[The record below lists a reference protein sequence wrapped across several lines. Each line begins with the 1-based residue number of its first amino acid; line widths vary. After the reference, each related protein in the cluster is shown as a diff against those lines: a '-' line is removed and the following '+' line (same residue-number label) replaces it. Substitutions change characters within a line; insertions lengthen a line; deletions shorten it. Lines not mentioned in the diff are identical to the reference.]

1 MMEGHTAFV
10 NDKPLDESYTI
21 MKASTMAQ
29 SFLPV
34 GTKGVR
40 MWTQQ
45 VDNLMGKPQVR
56 IQDEKGKEMEV
67 TYDVETQTFTEK
79 TEANTMTP
87 EQEEAIVG
95 AAKVY
100 GRYMIAQAGRGELAK
115 YFDSSSKIYASIRDS
130 EKIVQQSFFSSY
142 DFGEPEITSF
152 CMYSDD
158 LFSAR
163 VSISLNVT
171 RKDGTV
177 KPFPIDTTLFFSQH
191 STGKWLAYD
200 MTNEDVQKPIGQVRL
215 TFNSTDGTQIA
226 SDFYDTNATELDTPM
241 ITVPEGKVFSGWV
254 RENVS
259 AEGKKVLEVVFTPD
273 ETGHVVLTGNSALE
287 PMVLTP
293 LFENA
298 SAEGGTQ

>member
-1 MMEGHTAFV
+1 
-10 NDKPLDESYTI
+10 
-21 MKASTMAQ
+21 
-29 SFLPV
+29 
-34 GTKGVR
+34 
-40 MWTQQ
+40 
-45 VDNLMGKPQVR
+45 MGKPTVR
-56 IQDEKGKEMEV
+56 IQDEKGQEMEV
-67 TYDVETQTFTEK
+67 AYDAETHTFTEQTK
-79 TEANTMTP
+79 ANTMTQ
-87 EQEEAIVG
+87 EQQDAAIG

-115 YFDSSSKIYASIRDS
+115 FFDSSSKIYASIRDS
-130 EKIVQQSFFSSY
+130 EKIVQQAFFSSY
-142 DFGEPEITSF
+142 DFGTPEITNF

-163 VSISLNVT
+163 VSVNLNVT

-177 KPFPIDTTLFFSQH
+177 KPFPINTTLFFSQH

-200 MTNEDVQKPIGQVRL
+200 MTNEDVLSQPIGQVRI

-226 SDFYDTNATELDTPM
+226 SDFYDTNAKELDTPM

-259 AEGKKVLEVVFTPD
+259 EDGKRVLEVKFTPD
-273 ETGHVVLTGNSALE
+273 ETGHVVLNGGAPLE

-293 LFENA
+293 LFENKTT
-298 SAEGGTQ
+298 EGGN